1 MNNFGSTNAAAGNAD
16 LTNIA
21 TNPYARDRSLDRGV
35 GDYGDRNKA
44 KDMSMNTNA
53 RAEKDV
59 LDNFMSLP
67 K

>member
-1 MNNFGSTNAAAGNAD
+1 MNGFGSTNAAAGNAD

-21 TNPYARDRSLDRGV
+21 SSNPYARDRSLDRGA
-35 GDYGDRNKA
+35 GDYGDRNKV
-44 KDMSMNTNA
+44 KDMSMNN